1 MDVLKKIEW
10 LKREVEEL
18 EAQVLE
24 NKNVPGKGE
33 KYWQLTEAGNVD
45 WDNWD
50 NEEFDYDV
58 WNNGNGF
65 FSKEDAEFE
74 RERRKVIKELKE
86 FARPFIKDQY
96 NHYICYQH
104 DFNEIRVEG
113 AICFQDNN
121 LYFSSVEKTWE
132 AIKVVGIDRIKKYY
146 LQVPEV

>member
-24 NKNVPGKGE
+24 NKNVPKKGE
-33 KYWQLTEAGNVD
+33 KYWQLTETGNVD

-50 NEEFDYDV
+50 DEEFDYDV

-86 FARPFIKDQY
+86 FARPYKPFKSNWVMYFSY
-96 NHYICYQH
+96 NS
-104 DFNEIRVEG
+104 NEIRVG
-113 AICFQDNN
+113 NSKFVVDGN
-121 LYFSSVEKTWE
+121 LFFETEEKLRE
-132 AIKVVGIDRIKKYY
+132 AVQKIGEYRIKKYY
-146 LQVPEV
+146 FQTTDI